1 MNNKARSVIVEKQV
15 TEFRNFCGL
24 GATEA
29 IQLKSLLLKL
39 NVMTLY
45 RPLSENFSGMSIKDG
60 KGNRFM
66 LINSNDPIG
75 RQHFTIAHELYHL
88 FIEESPKPHIC
99 TKDGVKSEVEKHAD
113 MFASA
118 LLIPAPGVS
127 QLIPDDELFGEITIG
142 TVVRAEHY
150 FSVSRIALLN
160 RLRDLGFISNQ
171 QKEALK
177 SIPVIQSA
185 KDCGYDT
192 ALYKSGNAN
201 LFIGNLGEKA
211 RKLFDAGKIS
221 EGHYIEILNKL
232 NYADED

>member
-1 MNNKARSVIVEKQV
+1 MNSKARSVIVEKQV

-24 GATEA
+24 SAGEA

-45 RPLSENFSGMSIKDG
+45 RPLSENFSGMSIKDAR
-60 KGNRFM
+60 GNRFM

-88 FIEESPKPHIC
+88 FIEENPKPHVC
-99 TKDGVKSEVEKHAD
+99 TKEGIKNETEKHAD

-118 LLIPAPGVS
+118 LLIPTSGIS
-127 QLIPDDELFGEITIG
+127 QLIPEQELLSEITIG
-142 TVVRAEHY
+142 TIVRAEHY
-150 FSVSRIALLN
+150 FSVSRIALLH
-160 RLRDLGFISNQ
+160 RLRDLGLITNA

-177 SIPVIQSA
+177 AFPVIQSA
-185 KDCGYDT
+185 RNCGYDT

-201 LFIGNLGEKA
+201 LFIGSLGEKA
-211 RKLFDAGKIS
+211 RKLFDEGKIS

-232 NYADED
+232 NHADEN

>member
-1 MNNKARSVIVEKQV
+1 MSHKALSIIIEKQA

-24 GATEA
+24 SSGEPV
-29 IQLKSLLLKL
+29 QLKSLLLKL

-66 LINSNDPIG
+66 LINSNNPIG

-88 FIEESPKPHIC
+88 FIEDSPKPHAC
-99 TKDGVKSEVEKHAD
+99 TKDGLNTYTEKLAD
-113 MFASA
+113 MFASMF
-118 LLIPAPGVS
+118 LMPASGIS
-127 QLIPDDELFGEITIG
+127 QLIPDDELLGEITIG
-142 TVVRAEHY
+142 TIIRAEHY

-160 RLRDLGFISNQ
+160 RLRDLGFINNA
-171 QKEALK
+171 KKDTLK

-185 KDCGYDT
+185 KERGYDT

-201 LFIGNLGEKA
+201 LFIGDLGEKA
-211 RKLFDAGKIS
+211 HKLFEASKIS